1 MSSTRFNQPW
11 ITNYIKRLSKRKQKF
26 FNKAHSTKLPSDWTT
41 YYNLKKESLR
51 ACQKAYN
58 TYVTNFPRLKDGNS
72 KKLWSF
78 VKSKRKDQCTIT
90 SLQHNGQSYTDSITK
105 ANLFNSHFSSVF
117 TQEDTSHVPNLSNSS
132 PLPDMPSLRINTEG
146 VTHLLLDIDPYKST
160 GPDNIPAKFLK
171 ETAVQIAPALSL
183 IFQASIDQG
192 ILPSDWKEA
201 NVVPIHKKG
210 SRFTAANYRPVSL
223 TSICCKILEH
233 IIYSSLITH
242 LDEYNA
248 LTDCQHG
255 FHKRRSC

>member
-1 MSSTRFNQPW
+1 MVFAGPVTYGTY
-11 ITNYIKRLSKRKQKF
+11 ITSV
-26 FNKAHSTKLPSDWTT
+26 KLLFCT
-41 YYNLKKESLR
+41 LCSL
-51 ACQKAYN
+51 
-58 TYVTNFPRLKDGNS
+58 
-72 KKLWSF
+72 

-160 GPDNIPAKFLK
+160 GQDNIPAKFLK
-171 ETAVQIAPALSL
+171 EIAVQIAPTFSL

-201 NVVPIHKKG
+201 IVVPMH
-210 SRFTAANYRPVSL
+210 T
-223 TSICCKILEH
+223 
-233 IIYSSLITH
+233 
-242 LDEYNA
+242 
-248 LTDCQHG
+248 
-255 FHKRRSC
+255 